1 MSRKTV
7 LLLSVITAGAL
18 TMPATAQVTQSA
30 TDSYGY
36 PTAQTVD
43 AGFNTVEE
51 EAAAIRRYQ
60 ESLQAPA
67 QQYAQPVQQVQTTQT
82 YEYPLAKTYSSR
94 EAALA
99 DIQIEIFDTPIPQNS
114 PAAREV
120 TYGQAYT
127 QSAVTTAIQ
136 APSYSYAPAT
146 TYGTSSTYT
155 VSQGETLYGIS
166 RKYGLKP
173 SDLMNANGLTDST
186 IGIGQVLTIPS
197 ASIVSNASYTQTP
210 SYSQTVTTASSISAP
225 QTTVIRNVAPLP
237 SAQQYGVLPGDTLS
251 SIARRYCL
259 TPSAIAAASGIA
271 TTDTLMPGDMLSL
284 PAGNC
289 AK

>member
-18 TMPATAQVTQSA
+18 TMPASAQVPQSA

-36 PTAQTVD
+36 PTAPQTVD

-60 ESLQAPA
+60 QSLQPTT
-67 QQYAQPVQQVQTTQT
+67 QYAQPVQQVQTTQA

-99 DIQIEIFDTPIPQNS
+99 DIQIEIFDTPIPQNTQ
-114 PAAREV
+114 AAREV

-127 QSAVTTAIQ
+127 QSAATTQ
-136 APSYSYAPAT
+136 TPSYSYTPET
-146 TYGTSSTYT
+146 TYSASSTYT

-173 SDLMNANGLTDST
+173 SDLMNANGLTNST

-197 ASIVSNASYTQTP
+197 TSVVSNASFSQAP
-210 SYSQTVTTASSISAP
+210 SYSQTVTTASSYGTP
-225 QTTVIRNVAPLP
+225 QTTVIRNVTPLP

-251 SIARRYCL
+251 SIARRHCL
-259 TPSAIAAASGIA
+259 TASAIAAASGIA